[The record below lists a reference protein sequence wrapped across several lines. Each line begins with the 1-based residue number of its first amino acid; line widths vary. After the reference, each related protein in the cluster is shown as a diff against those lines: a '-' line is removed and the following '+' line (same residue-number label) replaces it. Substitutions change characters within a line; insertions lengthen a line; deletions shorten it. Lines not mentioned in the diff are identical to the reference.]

1 MTLQASGAISVS
13 DINVELQR
21 SSTATLGIAEPDAR
35 YLSKQYGSVSMS
47 GFYGK
52 TYLTTVMAT
61 DWLAANKAT
70 AHNWVFGGSGDT
82 RYVNN
87 PYDRYTSSTNW
98 TYNPSFS
105 GITSNTTTIIV
116 ITLEN
121 GAGVPSV
128 TTNLGS
134 GTQSTVY
141 STGFSGGF
149 NAQKIIINS
158 DIKNITSISST
169 WNHSNSN
176 AGTWASCLVVPGT
189 WQTSSTIKQGDV
201 SLFGRNIIIGGSTS
215 DVGDGPQYSLT
226 NANGMPYQYFSAW
239 WYNSCGHWM
248 VVNNSN
254 TIKNANLTGE
264 TYSVLLNNMID
275 P

>member
-1 MTLQASGAISVS
+1 MTLQASGAISLAN
-13 DINVELQR
+13 INTELQR
-21 SSTATLGIAEPDAR
+21 SSTTTLSLNDSQARSLAGRPSGII
-35 YLSKQYGSVSMS
+35 SVSD
-47 GFYGK
+47 FYGK
-52 TYLTTVMAT
+52 SYLTTPMVI
-61 DWLAANKAT
+61 DWLTANKAT

-87 PYDRYTSSTNW
+87 PYDRYTSSTTW

-141 STGFSGGF
+141 STGLSGGF
-149 NAQKIIINS
+149 NAQKIVINS

-169 WNHSNSN
+169 WSHNN
-176 AGTWASCLVVPGT
+176 ANFGTWASCLVVPGT
-189 WQTSSTIKQGDV
+189 WTTQLKQGTFYLLG
-201 SLFGRNIIIGGSTS
+201 SRITIGGSTS

-248 VVNNSN
+248 VVNNLYEDKLVS
-254 TIKNANLTGE
+254 LTGE
-264 TYSVLLNNMID
+264 TYSVVLYNMVD
-275 P
+275 